1 MIDKIKLKFGSSPTA
16 NPLEFSVTPITIFVG
31 PNYSGKSKLIREIG
45 ELIQHG
51 RATTERVIA
60 DDIAL
65 RSYSLAEAQTALD
78 DLTIEPTP
86 GEFVHQGH
94 VLVGA
99 NGERNQVQP
108 RLIINALVNFNALPE
123 NDHGKQSLA
132 NSLLRYKLRMLDGQG
147 RIGLASD
154 QPIGDMLG
162 PATSS
167 FQKLWRDDS
176 LRAELSEIVFDAFG
190 EYLTLDPTNGGQLR
204 PRLSQRAPASLNEEQ
219 GLTLEARTFHS
230 QATLL
235 SAASD
240 GAKAFCGIMSEVM
253 AGRPDVLLIDEPEAF
268 LHPTLSF
275 KLAKH
280 VAKQMSGSDKRLF
293 VSTHSPHFL
302 MGCVASGVPVNV
314 VRLTYRNRVATA
326 RILPSAELSQIMKV
340 PLLRSSGVLSA
351 LFYENVVMTEGD
363 TDRAFYQEINER
375 LLASNDPNL
384 GIPNCLFLSANGK
397 DQIPT
402 IMEPLRKFGIPVAG
416 IYDLDFIKE
425 GGAQSSTRLQA
436 AGVPEGTREGLN
448 PTRVAIDKSL
458 REKHANYKRNG
469 GLRLLQEHE
478 LETAKLYLRTLAEYG
493 VFLVPNGEVEA
504 WLSQLN
510 IGGKSAG
517 WLIPMFERLGSDE
530 TAADYVRP
538 SEGDVW
544 EFLGL
549 ARAWLLNPAR
559 SGIPS

>member
-1 MIDKIKLKFGSSPTA
+1 MIDKIKLKFGASPTA
-16 NPLEFSVTPITIFVG
+16 APLEFSVTPITIFVG
-31 PNYSGKSKLIREIG
+31 PNYSGKSKLIKEIA
-45 ELIQHG
+45 ELVQHG
-51 RATTERVIA
+51 RATSERVIA
-60 DDIAL
+60 DEIKL
-65 RSYSLAEAQTALD
+65 RTYSQEEAEKELH
-78 DLTIEPTP
+78 DLTLEANP
-86 GEFVHQGH
+86 GEMVHQGH
-94 VLVGA
+94 ILVGA
-99 NGERNQVQP
+99 NGSRSQVQP
-108 RLIINALVNFNALPE
+108 SQIVHAFVNFNALPD
-123 NDHGKQSLA
+123 NDHMKQILA
-132 NSLLRYKLRMLDGQG
+132 SQILRHKLRMLDGQG
-147 RIGLASD
+147 RIGLAND
-154 QPIGDMLG
+154 QAIGDMLA
-162 PATSS
+162 PATTS
-167 FQKLWRDDS
+167 FQQLWRNDN
-176 LRAELSEIVFDAFG
+176 LRSELREIVFDAFG

-204 PRLSQRAPASLNEEQ
+204 LRLSRRAPANLNEEQ
-219 GLTLEARTFHS
+219 GLTLEARTFHAE
-230 QATLL
+230 ATLL

-253 AGRPDVLLIDEPEAF
+253 AGKPDVLLIDEPEAF

-280 VAKQMSGSDKRLF
+280 VAKQMSGSNKRLF

-326 RILPSAELSQIMKV
+326 RILPSDELAQIMKV
-340 PLLRSSGVLSA
+340 PLLRSSGVLSG

-375 LLASNDPNL
+375 LLAADEPNL
-384 GIPNCLFLSANGK
+384 GIPNCLFLNANGK

-425 GGAQSSTRLQA
+425 GGAQSSTRLRA
-436 AGVPEGTREGLN
+436 ATVPEGTRNGLN
-448 PTRVAIDKSL
+448 PTRVAIETSL

-469 GLRLLQEHE
+469 GLKLLDGPE
-478 LETAKLYLRTLAEYG
+478 LETARLYLRTLAEYG

-504 WLSQLN
+504 WLSKFG
-510 IGGKSAG
+510 IGGKSAE

-530 TAADYVRP
+530 TLAEYVQP
-538 SEGDVW
+538 DDGDVW
-544 EFLGL
+544 AFLGL
-549 ARAWLLNPAR
+549 VRNWLLDPER